1 MRSRTRQITTG
12 AKRRMFMPC
21 TGVSVIF
28 IRPEIE
34 TTKICFPSPLQI
46 PLNWGQVGSSLRVQI
61 LKSHGLKQLNLKVFQ
76 KTGSQALGILG
87 DETAQA
93 SARQARSQLNPKSF
107 SISVFQR
114 AWNQEKSTGLEVP
127 RPGFKA
133 LPTPHKLCD

>member
-1 MRSRTRQITTG
+1 MNDLGLISLNRST
-12 AKRRMFMPC
+12 
-21 TGVSVIF
+21 VICYVYF
-28 IRPEIE
+28 E
-34 TTKICFPSPLQI
+34 
-46 PLNWGQVGSSLRVQI
+46 I

-93 SARQARSQLNPKSF
+93 AARQARSQLNPKSF